1 MRARRDAL
9 LKRLG
14 IRHPILVAPMAG
26 FAGVELAI
34 AAGRAGT
41 LAPIPCARLSVEQA
55 RGQVAQVR
63 EDSAGPVNL
72 NFFVHQMPKAAD
84 DGAWRETL
92 KPYYAQWG
100 VAPPDAP
107 SDLRLPFSS
116 ASADLVEELRPE
128 VVSFHFGL
136 PAPELLDRV
145 RATGAAILAS
155 ATTPHEA
162 RWIAERGVDA
172 IIAQGAEAGGHASH
186 FLDGSPATHM
196 GLFALLP
203 QIVDAV
209 DVPVIAAGG
218 ISDARGMAAAFLLG
232 ASAVQLG
239 TAFLTGPES
248 LVTPMHRAAI
258 AGEGAERTM
267 FTTLFSGR
275 AARGIEN
282 RLMRDLGPMHASVP
296 PFPYSSPA
304 LAPLKAAAEA
314 QGDTSFSSLWSGQ
327 AGRLAHPMSAGE
339 RITQLVAET
348 EQLLADA
355 AQERI

>member
-1 MRARRDAL
+1 M
-9 LKRLG
+9 
-14 IRHPILVAPMAG
+14 LVAPMAG
-26 FAGVELAI
+26 FAGVDLAI

-41 LAPIPCARLSVEQA
+41 LAPIPCALLSIDQA
-55 RGQVAQVR
+55 RDQVAQVR
-63 EDSAGPVNL
+63 AAGAGPVNL
-72 NFFVHQMPKAAD
+72 NFFVHHMPETVD

-92 KPYYAQWG
+92 APYYAQWG
-100 VAPPDAP
+100 VSPPDTP
-107 SDLRLPFSS
+107 PVLRLPFSS
-116 ASADLVEELRPE
+116 ASADLVEEVRPE

-136 PAPELLDRV
+136 PAPELQARV
-145 RATGAAILAS
+145 KATGAVIVAS

-162 RWIAERGVDA
+162 RWLAERGVDA
-172 IIAQGAEAGGHASH
+172 VIAQGAEAGGHASH
-186 FLDGSPATHM
+186 FLDGGPATHM

-218 ISDARGMAAAFLLG
+218 ISDARGVAAAFLLG
-232 ASAVQLG
+232 ASAVQIG

-275 AARGIEN
+275 AARGVEN
-282 RLMRDLGPMHASVP
+282 RLMRDLGPMHPSVP

-304 LAPLKAAAEA
+304 IAPLKAAAEA

-327 AGRLAHPMSAGE
+327 AGRLARPMSAGE
-339 RITQLVAET
+339 RIAQLVTET
-348 EQLLADA
+348 EKLLSEA